1 MADKI
6 KMISGMGKNYLRYKA
21 GRPRPFFCVY
31 TFTLACNY
39 NCRYCPIIFD
49 TGSEASRGAQDVKQ
63 RPEMTTEQARYAVDW
78 LRKIGTVGI
87 SFTGGEPLLKENLE
101 EIAAYAK
108 KRGLFNVLNTNA
120 SLVTEERARALG
132 DCFNSVTISLWGS
145 RETDN
150 ALRGDRAYEKTT
162 SGIRIFKKETKLKIN
177 INFVINRDNY
187 REIDFILDYAR
198 INGDSVTFL
207 PLNYVPDSLLDVDT
221 ASHVQEKLVAVKKR
235 CGAFVSNSMNNI
247 KMFSDFLTGGMPHF
261 DCDPF
266 DVYFG
271 LGPDGGISG
280 CCSYYHFVGNVL
292 SMSPDAYQNLKGEY
306 KEALLARCGGCS
318 SPLCRELSAL
328 YRRPIAGNILM
339 VHKYLDLLLHN

>member
-1 MADKI
+1 MLDKF
-6 KMISGMGKNYLRYKA
+6 KMISDMGKNYLRYKI

-31 TFTLACNY
+31 ATTLECNY
-39 NCRYCPIIFD
+39 NCRYCPIAFD
-49 TGSEASRGAQDVKQ
+49 TGSEASQGAQNVKQ
-63 RPEMTTEQARYAVDW
+63 RPELTTEQARYAVDW

-101 EIAAYAK
+101 EIAAYARQK
-108 KRGLFNVLNTNA
+108 GFFNILNTNA

-132 DCFNSVTISLWGS
+132 RCFDSVTISLWGS

-162 SGIRIFKKETKLKIN
+162 SGIGMLKKETKLKIN
-177 INFVINRDNY
+177 INFVVNRDNY
-187 REIDFILDYAR
+187 REIDFILDYALT
-198 INGDSVTFL
+198 NGDSVTFL
-207 PLNYVPDSLLDVDT
+207 PLNYVPDSVLDVDT
-221 ASHVQEKLVAVKKR
+221 AGQVQEKLVAVKKR
-235 CGAFVSNSMNNI
+235 YGAFVSNSLNNI
-247 KMFSDFLTGGMPHF
+247 KLFSDFLTGGMPHF

-280 CCSYYHFVGNVL
+280 CCSYYYFVGNVL
-292 SMSPDAYQNLKGEY
+292 TLSPDAYHTLKAAH
-306 KEALLARCGGCS
+306 KQTLLDRCGGCS

-328 YRRPIAGNILM
+328 YRRPIAGNMLM
-339 VHKYLDLLLHN
+339 VNKYLDLLWHK